1 MSIKHIITALCI
13 GCMITPAL
21 SAKNKK
27 SKEAEP
33 EGYKFTTVIENPIT
47 SIKDQASSGTCW
59 CFSALSFFESEI
71 LKNGYTDSLDL
82 SEMFIVHN
90 SYQEKGEKY
99 VRLHGVLNF
108 GQGSS
113 FGNVL
118 YGLKNY
124 GIVPEWEMKGL
135 NYGSE
140 RHRHFEMDGV
150 LKAYLDVIISNPDG
164 TLSTAWKRGFKGIL
178 DAYLGE
184 CPETFTVN
192 GTEYNP
198 HTYMESLGINLDDYV
213 DLTSWTHKPFYE
225 KMVIEVPDNWLWES
239 SMNVPIDDII
249 AVIDNA
255 LENGYTV
262 AWASDVSEKGFTR
275 DGIGIVP
282 DYDKLEIELKET
294 GSDQARWIG
303 ASKNDLYKKA
313 FDAPCPELEIT
324 QEMRQEGYDYY
335 QTTDDHGM
343 QIFGI
348 AKDQN
353 GKKYYMVKNSWGD
366 AGKYKGIWY
375 VSEAFVR
382 YKTMDIMVNKNAI
395 PQDIRAKMNL

>member
-1 MSIKHIITALCI
+1 
-13 GCMITPAL
+13 
-21 SAKNKK
+21 
-27 SKEAEP
+27 
-33 EGYKFTTVIENPIT
+33 
-47 SIKDQASSGTCW
+47 
-59 CFSALSFFESEI
+59 
-71 LKNGYTDSLDL
+71 
-82 SEMFIVHN
+82 MFIVHN

-324 QEMRQEGYDYY
+324 QEMRQEGYDNY

>member
-184 CPETFTVN
+184 CPETFTRMPRDLHRQRHRVQS
-192 GTEYNP
+192 P
-198 HTYMESLGINLDDYV
+198 HLHGVPRHQSRRLCRPHILD
-213 DLTSWTHKPFYE
+213 TQ
-225 KMVIEVPDNWLWES
+225 
-239 SMNVPIDDII
+239 
-249 AVIDNA
+249 AV
-255 LENGYTV
+255 L
-262 AWASDVSEKGFTR
+262 
-275 DGIGIVP
+275 
-282 DYDKLEIELKET
+282 
-294 GSDQARWIG
+294 
-303 ASKNDLYKKA
+303 
-313 FDAPCPELEIT
+313 
-324 QEMRQEGYDYY
+324 
-335 QTTDDHGM
+335 
-343 QIFGI
+343 
-348 AKDQN
+348 
-353 GKKYYMVKNSWGD
+353 
-366 AGKYKGIWY
+366 
-375 VSEAFVR
+375 
-382 YKTMDIMVNKNAI
+382 
-395 PQDIRAKMNL
+395 